1 MKTKRTDILLLT
13 VICIFG
19 LSCERKIDWQPKNND
34 AQMVVDA
41 LLTNEQNIQSVF
53 LYYTHN
59 QLNEDI
65 QYISDALITL
75 KSSEGE
81 YLFTE
86 EAPGRY
92 TCPPIPIPADSLF
105 QLTVLVNGIA
115 DTASAKMGATTKL
128 SHLSVSKASSTDSL
142 YYCSLDSLYIAAL
155 TEINYDWSTNPYYTN
170 FYGSPYAKEY
180 RYKLNN
186 IDVASLFPADKNSI
200 LFPHGTKIIRRQY
213 GLSEDYAE
221 YLRSMLME
229 TNWRGGIFDME
240 HANALTNFKQGT
252 LGWFAISEVISDT
265 TITE

>member
-1 MKTKRTDILLLT
+1 MKTKRTDILLLA

-41 LLTNEQNIQSVF
+41 LLTNEQNTQSVI

-59 QLNEDI
+59 QLNEEI

-81 YLFTE
+81 YLFIE

-105 QLTVLVNGIA
+105 QLIVLVNGIA
-115 DTASAKMGATTKL
+115 DTASARMGATTKL

-142 YYCSLDSLYIAAL
+142 YYCLLDNQNITSM
-155 TEINYDWSTNPYYTN
+155 TEINYDWSNNTFYTN
-170 FYGSPYAKEY
+170 LYGAPYAKEY

-186 IDVASLFPADKNSI
+186 IDVASLFPADINSI
-200 LFPHGTKIIRRQY
+200 LFPVGTKIIRRQF
-213 GLSEDYAE
+213 GLSDTYAE
-221 YLRSMLME
+221 YLRSMLLE

-240 HANALTNFKQGT
+240 HANTKTNFKQGT
-252 LGWFAISEVISDT
+252 LGWFAICEVMSDT
-265 TITE
+265 TITK